1 MLPTP
6 FHFPALDVPTLL
18 TVYQMVAT
26 LMMLVTV
33 GGAWG
38 TRGRYGMWFWA
49 GAFASV
55 ALAQLVRSWLLAVA
69 PPSLLTMTVGHIG
82 GVLSSVLVLLGVR
95 AFLGLPLRWQPAA
108 LFAGLVAL
116 GSVSALTLGQPLW
129 VSLSLTLSASALL
142 RCFALRH
149 IFRAWRVQGGFA
161 LSLMLLVLGL
171 SVAAHALRALTSSP
185 GFAGSSE
192 HAVATNS
199 VWLLVFIALLIAQA
213 FAVLLLLN
221 SELQRSLW
229 SMIEI
234 DPLTGLLNRRGL
246 KNRVGRLRQRGAG
259 DKAELGMVVA
269 MIDFDHFKDINDRH
283 GHAAGDAVLR
293 GLGRLLLSHVRPND
307 LAVRMGGEEFAVV
320 WQEVSAEDA
329 VKLAERLRLSVA
341 DEIFSTEAGAIQ
353 CTVSIGI
360 AMPRSQ
366 DEAVD
371 DLLGRADAALYK
383 AKREGRNRVER
394 AY

>member
-1 MLPTP
+1 MPTP
-6 FHFPALDVPTLL
+6 FQFPTLDVPTLL
-18 TVYQMVAT
+18 TVYQMVAA
-26 LMMLVTV
+26 LMMLVTI

-49 GAFASV
+49 AAFACV
-55 ALAQLVRSWLLAVA
+55 ALAQLLRALMLASGA
-69 PPSLLTMTVGHIG
+69 PAGLLTMTVGHIG

-95 AFLGLPLRWQPAA
+95 AFLGLPLHWPPAA
-108 LFAGLVAL
+108 LFAGAIALASVA
-116 GSVSALTLGQPLW
+116 ALSLGQPVW

-149 IFRAWRVQGGFA
+149 IIRAWRSQGGFA
-161 LSLMLLVLGL
+161 LVLMLIVLAL
-171 SVAAHALRALTSSP
+171 SVAAHALRAATSTP
-185 GFAGSSE
+185 AFAGSTEQSV
-192 HAVATNS
+192 AVNS
-199 VWLLVFIALLIAQA
+199 LWLLVFIALLIGQA

-246 KNRVGRLRQRGAG
+246 KSRVDRLRRRGQG
-259 DKAELGMVVA
+259 TQVELDFVVA
-269 MIDFDHFKDINDRH
+269 MIDFDHFKPINDRH

-320 WQEVSAEDA
+320 WQNVSADDA
-329 VKLAERLRLSVA
+329 IKLAERLRQSVA
-341 DEIFSTEAGAIQ
+341 DEAFNTEAGTIH

-360 AMPRSQ
+360 AMPRS
-366 DEAVD
+366 EAEAFD

>member
-171 SVAAHALRALTSSP
+171 SVAAHALRALTSTP